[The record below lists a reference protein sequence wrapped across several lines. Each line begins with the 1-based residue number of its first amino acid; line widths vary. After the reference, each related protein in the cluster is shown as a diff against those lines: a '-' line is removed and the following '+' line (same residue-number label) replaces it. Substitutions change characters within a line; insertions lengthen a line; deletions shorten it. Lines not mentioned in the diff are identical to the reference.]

1 MAVAAAASTRFEFQ
15 DPGRRREGKALREE
29 FLPKLRRRQ
38 PRSLARRLG
47 NDARSRI
54 SNGDSGSGGGKR
66 GDGGLSGGSGGGHW
80 RISNGDGGGRGL
92 SGGLSLMIFMRIRGD
107 RR

>member
-1 MAVAAAASTRFEFQ
+1 MAVAAAVSTRFEFQ
-15 DPGRRREGKALREE
+15 DPGRRREGKALGEE
-29 FLPKLRRRQ
+29 SLPKLRRRQ

-54 SNGDSGSGGGKR
+54 SNGDSGGGGKR
-66 GDGGLSGGSGGGHW
+66 GDGGLSGGSGGSHW
-80 RISNGDGGGRGL
+80 RISNRDGGGGGL